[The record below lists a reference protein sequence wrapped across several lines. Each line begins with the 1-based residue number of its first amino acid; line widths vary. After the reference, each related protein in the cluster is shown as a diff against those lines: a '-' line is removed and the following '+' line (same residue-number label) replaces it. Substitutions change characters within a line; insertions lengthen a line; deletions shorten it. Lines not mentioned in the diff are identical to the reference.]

1 MAGGSSGMTTA
12 ERPEK
17 RFSRTG
23 WMRTWSA
30 PSPFRITQGN
40 GGTMISRVRTL
51 LLLALFVLLAS
62 VPARAGDYSV
72 NDFEGQWSWRMLHTK
87 QIQSAINACSESG
100 GGTVTVPDGFWFTG
114 TLFLKDGVTLH
125 LEEDAMLV
133 AVPHPSLFPAIQTR
147 TKAGSNK
154 ISNRALI
161 YAEGRRNIGVTGSGT
176 LQQTGLIDPLVFDR
190 HERPHII
197 KFADCENVRVAGITL
212 KGAATWTQLYLKCRD
227 VELADLTV
235 YSIYGSGSD
244 DMDIDSCS
252 DVVVSNCD
260 IDSYN
265 DALAIKSTSPTK
277 AQNIRVRGCEL
288 RSGKRGLKIGTESV
302 GGFENIS
309 IRDCV
314 VEKGRRT
321 LVNPF
326 PRTMRAAMFIS
337 TVDGGDIRDLTVSGV
352 RIADAQ
358 VPLFLTA
365 SKRSRKVEP
374 GQIVNLN
381 IKDIRSDYEFAQ
393 PAIISAFEADGI
405 RGFRLSE
412 FLPGAAGPRVVKTDF
427 PQKAMIGKPKFDMYG
442 FDFQPGLIVHNTG
455 LDLR

>member
-1 MAGGSSGMTTA
+1 
-12 ERPEK
+12 
-17 RFSRTG
+17 
-23 WMRTWSA
+23 
-30 PSPFRITQGN
+30 
-40 GGTMISRVRTL
+40 MISRARTPL
-51 LLLALFVLLAS
+51 LLVVFVLLACA
-62 VPARAGDYSV
+62 PARAGDYSV
-72 NDFEGQWSWRMLHTK
+72 SDFEGQWSWSELHTK
-87 QIQSAINACSESG
+87 QLQSAIDACSESG

-125 LEEDAMLV
+125 LNEGATLV
-133 AVPHPSLFPAIQTR
+133 AVPHPSLFPVIETR
-147 TKAGSNK
+147 TRAGSNK

-161 YAEGRRNIGVTGSGT
+161 YAEGRRDIGITGRGT

-197 KFADCENVRVAGITL
+197 KFADCENVRVAGVTL
-212 KGAATWTQLYLKCRD
+212 KGAATWTQLYLKCRG

-244 DMDIDSCS
+244 GLDLDSCS

-277 AQNIRVRGCEL
+277 AENIRVRNCEL
-288 RSGKRGLKIGTESV
+288 RSGKRGVKIGTESV
-302 GGFENIS
+302 GGFANIS
-309 IRDCV
+309 IRDCL

-321 LVNPF
+321 IVNPF

-337 TVDGGDIRDLTVSGV
+337 TVDGGDIRNLTVSGMA
-352 RIADAQ
+352 IADAQ

-365 SKRSRKVEP
+365 SRRSREVRP
-374 GQIVNLN
+374 GSIVNLSIEN
-381 IKDIRSDYEFAQ
+381 VRSDYEFEH
-393 PAIISAFEADGI
+393 PAIISAFEDDGI
-405 RGFRLSE
+405 REFRLSE
-412 FLPGAAGPRVVKTDF
+412 FLPDATGPRVLKTEF
-427 PQKAMIGKPKFDMYG
+427 AREAMIGKPKFDMYG